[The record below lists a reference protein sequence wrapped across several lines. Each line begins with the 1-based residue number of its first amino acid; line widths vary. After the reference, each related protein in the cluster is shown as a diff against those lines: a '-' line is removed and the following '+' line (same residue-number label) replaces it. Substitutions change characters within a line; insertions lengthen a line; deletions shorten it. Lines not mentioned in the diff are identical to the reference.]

1 MRKLGVEGRLP
12 LSADSSSLKTL
23 PPAVSSFAASCPM
36 LGQSTQFSSW
46 LCSVYL
52 STKDLEQE
60 DVKKMVNLLAP
71 FGTLKMS
78 LPLMAYYIPLQNRIG
93 Y

>member
-1 MRKLGVEGRLP
+1 
-12 LSADSSSLKTL
+12 
-23 PPAVSSFAASCPM
+23 M

-60 DVKKMVNLLAP
+60 DVKKNGETFGNVWDFENVFAINGILHP
-71 FGTLKMS
+71 FAK
-78 LPLMAYYIPLQNRIG
+78 QNWVLG
-93 Y
+93 EM